1 MKKNN
6 FKKIV
11 LYNFI
16 FIFLILILFEFSL
29 KVFTIKNVHFTGRIL
44 EYTNYNLEILTPN
57 KVSLHQYNKYKASYK
72 TGDFYNRSSSID
84 NVTSNRKVLILGD
97 SWTFG
102 WLLNEEFTI
111 NYELSKK
118 YPEYHFINAST
129 PGHGLSSNL
138 LFLKMFCEIINP
150 EKIILILNYPSIE
163 RALKSGLFKLKNGN
177 LVQGNKSVNP
187 LKKKLSNS
195 YTYNLLINNLRTLQL
210 IRYIYYVKFPKMNNR
225 FNFSKNSDVK
235 DEILIIDLMIKKI
248 VKEVKKCNSNIV
260 FIYNG
265 WYDLNDKNNFLI
277 KTIEYLNKTKVFK
290 ENDLLLHDASK
301 DLKIISSNMNKY
313 QISTNDDKHPNKE
326 GARIK
331 NKAIIKILEK
341 YF

>member
-1 MKKNN
+1 M
-6 FKKIV
+6 FE
-11 LYNFI
+11 
-16 FIFLILILFEFSL
+16 IFLR
-29 KVFTIKNVHFTGRIL
+29 VVTINNVHFTGRIL
-44 EYTNYNLEILTPN
+44 EYTDYNLEILKPN
-57 KVSLHQYNKYKASYK
+57 KVSFHQYNKYKVFYK
-72 TGDFYNRSSSID
+72 TKDFHNRSSSID
-84 NVTSNRKVLILGD
+84 NISSNRKVLILGD

-102 WLLNEEFTI
+102 WLLSEEFTI

-118 YPEYHFINAST
+118 FPEYYFVNSST
-129 PGHGLSSNL
+129 PGHGLSDNL
-138 LFLKMFCEIINP
+138 LFLKMFCENIKP
-150 EKIILILNYPSIE
+150 EKIILILNFPSIE
-163 RALKSGLFKLKNGN
+163 RALNSGLFKLKNGN

-225 FNFSKNSDVK
+225 FNFSKNSHVK
-235 DEILIIDLMIKKI
+235 DEILIIDLIIKEI
-248 VKEVKKCNSNIV
+248 DKEVKKCNSNIV

-290 ENDLLLHDASK
+290 ENDLFLHDASK